1 MLWVERKGKEG
12 EYNLLNMGCVPITP
26 ISVSDT
32 LHTSM
37 ILFPTPTHQRWDP
50 SGSYLCMHVYAKSL
64 QSCSTVYEPM
74 VCPWNS
80 PGKTLEWVAMPSS
93 RGSSWLRSWTHITFP
108 VLVGRFFF
116 FFFKTTSS
124 TWEALWSLLLTDKQI
139 ETRGEKPHPWQR
151 VCLGS
156 AANRLCDL
164 FPLAGYL
171 WFISSVV
178 QWMSWT
184 RILVNS
190 GRKVLDSNIPSI
202 FCRFC
207 GLLPE
212 EQVRWLSEFHSA
224 CQPIW

>member
-1 MLWVERKGKEG
+1 MFNCLWANGLSMEFSRQDSGVGCHA
-12 EYNLLNMGCVPITP
+12 LLQRI
-26 ISVSDT
+26 
-32 LHTSM
+32 
-37 ILFPTPTHQRWDP
+37 FPTPGLNTHLLHLHL
-50 SGSYLCMHVYAKSL
+50 LCCQA
-64 QSCSTVYEPM
+64 
-74 VCPWNS
+74 
-80 PGKTLEWVAMPSS
+80 G
-93 RGSSWLRSWTHITFP
+93 
-108 VLVGRFFF
+108 FFF
-116 FFFKTTSS
+116 FLTTSS
-124 TWEALWSLLLTDKQI
+124 TWEALWSPLLTDKQM

-171 WFISSVV
+171 WFISSAV

>member
-1 MLWVERKGKEG
+1 MLSHFSHVQLFMSQW
-12 EYNLLNMGCVPITP
+12 
-26 ISVSDT
+26 SVHGILQARLWSGLPCPPPED
-32 LHTSM
+32 LPDSGLEHTS
-37 ILFPTPTHQRWDP
+37 L
-50 SGSYLCMHVYAKSL
+50 
-64 QSCSTVYEPM
+64 
-74 VCPWNS
+74 
-80 PGKTLEWVAMPSS
+80 
-93 RGSSWLRSWTHITFP
+93 TFTSP
-108 VLVGRFFF
+108 VLPGRFFF
-116 FFFKTTSS
+116 FLTTSS
-124 TWEALWSLLLTDKQI
+124 TWEALWSPLLTDKQM

-171 WFISSVV
+171 WFISSAV